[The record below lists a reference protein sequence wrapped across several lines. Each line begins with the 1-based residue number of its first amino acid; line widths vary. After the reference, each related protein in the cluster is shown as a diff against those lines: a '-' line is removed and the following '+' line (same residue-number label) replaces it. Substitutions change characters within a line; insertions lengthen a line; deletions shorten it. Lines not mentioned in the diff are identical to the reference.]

1 MISDQSVVF
10 DPHEIKTSRERMNY
24 LNLHIEIL
32 KDHLQKYGHL
42 TEKKAL
48 VFIREKIRALERE
61 LKIHR
66 DFPL

>member
-10 DPHEIKTSRERMNY
+10 DPHEIRTSRERMNY
-24 LNLHIEIL
+24 LTLHIEIL

-48 VFIREKIRALERE
+48 DFIREKIRALERE
-61 LKIHR
+61 LKIRR
-66 DFPL
+66 DFPY

>member
-10 DPHEIKTSRERMNY
+10 NLHEIKTSRERMNY

-32 KDHLQKYGHL
+32 KEHLQKYAHM

-61 LKIHR
+61 LKIR
-66 DFPL
+66 TDFPL